1 LEILN
6 ADVNKWKTKKEWY
19 DAINEIHD
27 KKAKLENE
35 IFWAQVEGFEKKASE
50 ALQRKNH
57 QQSEIDKVCFFFALG
72 IFVWSINTHFVF

>member
-57 QQSEIDKVCFFFALG
+57 QQSEIDKVCFFFCSWN
-72 IFVWSINTHFVF
+72 FRMVN